1 MLKVAPNHPAKREV
15 IHLDS
20 DEDAPVAKKVKP
32 EPKPEPK
39 PKPTPELAASSMSRV
54 GLGRLTKEVRDFR
67 RRNAEGMLLTRVE
80 LGLEFELVDPDRL
93 DEWRA
98 KWYYDM
104 ADSEDATETQK
115 ALAKQLKHRRETH
128 EKDRDLDH
136 VEFRIVFPDN
146 YPEGA
151 PFVYN
156 YYPRLKGNFIFSRGG
171 LCAQTLS
178 TKFGWSCASK
188 AQSLMATVRS
198 LLENAEPVGCRLQ
211 SLEAG
216 DCGGREKTLLT
227 PFDEAGARS
236 DFGKIANLHSRGWH
250 GSAGRS

>member
-1 MLKVAPNHPAKREV
+1 MQRAPATGVAMLKVAPNHPAKREV

-98 KWYYDM
+98 KW
-104 ADSEDATETQK
+104 
-115 ALAKQLKHRRETH
+115 
-128 EKDRDLDH
+128 
-136 VEFRIVFPDN
+136 
-146 YPEGA
+146 
-151 PFVYN
+151 
-156 YYPRLKGNFIFSRGG
+156 
-171 LCAQTLS
+171 
-178 TKFGWSCASK
+178 
-188 AQSLMATVRS
+188 
-198 LLENAEPVGCRLQ
+198 
-211 SLEAG
+211 
-216 DCGGREKTLLT
+216 
-227 PFDEAGARS
+227 
-236 DFGKIANLHSRGWH
+236 
-250 GSAGRS
+250 